1 MKVTEIN
8 KKELDE
14 IIKQDKVVLDCYA
27 PWCGPCRMISPIID
41 ELAQELDQIK
51 FYKTNIDNN
60 SDIAMQY
67 NIMSIPTILI
77 FDKGTLKEQ
86 IVGLRSKKELKNLI
100 LK

>member
-86 IVGLRSKKELKNLI
+86 IVGLRSKEELKNLI